1 MARPDGNK
9 IHIVKTDTIAKL
21 REEPWKFDFFRA
33 MRVLE
38 NERPDLPKIGES
50 VLPAQDSVQFTQK
63 TEMGFA
69 SSTLGEFTQ
78 GTLDARPK
86 LSVRFFGLLGA
97 NGPMPLNLT
106 TYALDR
112 SHNGR
117 DGTLVSFLNIFHHR
131 MISFFYRAW
140 ALCQKSADYDRP
152 ASSRF
157 AAYIGS
163 FFGFGEQTLWNR
175 DTVLDRS
182 KIYYAGRLAF
192 QSRSAAGLQD
202 ILGDYFGVAAM
213 IVTFVGHWI
222 AIPEGLRTRL
232 GIVPENATLGCS
244 AILGSHQWDVQNR
257 FRVRLGPMEFSR
269 FRDFLPGGQSL
280 QRLADWIGFYTGNQ
294 FFWDVQIRL
303 KAGEVPDTVLG
314 SGSMLGR
321 TSWLKSQPFTSDA
334 EDLIISNPNDSTS
347 PSTLAL
353 T

>member
-1 MARPDGNK
+1 MRA
-9 IHIVKTDTIAKL
+9 DTIAKL

-33 MRVLE
+33 LRVLE
-38 NERPDLPKIGES
+38 NDRVELPKIGES
-50 VLPAQDSVQFTQK
+50 VLPAQDAVQFTQK

-69 SSTLGEFTQ
+69 TSTLGELTQ
-78 GTLDARPK
+78 EASDPRPK

-106 TYALDR
+106 HYALDR
-112 SHNGR
+112 SHNER
-117 DGTLVSFLNIFHHR
+117 DGTLTSFLNVFHHR
-131 MISFFYRAW
+131 MIAFFYRAW

-175 DTVLDRS
+175 DSILDRS
-182 KIYYAGRLAF
+182 KIYYTGRLAF
-192 QSRSAAGLQD
+192 QSRSVSGLQD
-202 ILGDYFGVAAM
+202 VLGDYFGVAAE
-213 IVTFVGHWI
+213 IVTFFGHWI
-222 AIPEGLRTRL
+222 GIPDDLRTRL

-257 FRVRLGPMEFSR
+257 FRLRLGPMEFAR

-280 QRLADWIGFYTGNQ
+280 QRLADWIGLYTGNQ
-294 FFWDVQIRL
+294 FFWDVQVLL

-321 TSWLKSQPFTSDA
+321 TSWLKSRPFTDDA
-334 EDLIISNPNDSTS
+334 GDLIISNPNDSTS
-347 PSTLAL
+347 TPTLAL